1 MPTTSQVLPP
11 SDAGSGHDVDDELDS
26 SAIASLRAADAGG
39 GCELLVR
46 CIQIFAGAL
55 PGMVRDL
62 SESLDAGDTHS
73 VRRLAHTLKS
83 NSATMGAMRLPD
95 ACRELEDLAGEGSLD
110 GAPQLVEQV
119 KVRAARVLVLLDV
132 TLRRFER

>member
-1 MPTTSQVLPP
+1 MPITSQVQPP

-26 SAIASLRAADAGG
+26 SAIASLRAADVNG

-46 CIQIFAGAL
+46 CIRIFADAL

-62 SESLDAGDTHS
+62 GESLDAGDTHG

-83 NSATMGAMRLPD
+83 NSATMGAMRLRD
-95 ACRELEDLAGEGSLD
+95 VCRELEELAGGGSLD

-119 KVRAARVLVLLDV
+119 RVRAARVLVLLDV
-132 TLRRFER
+132 TSRRFEQ